1 MAFTTTARSQSEG
14 IVSVYNIDWPVGRI
28 GNNIHDDVMLVQA
41 LFKIFYYEMLGFNDN
56 FEPPP
61 GESEVIKV
69 DGYAGPV
76 TRRHIVHF
84 QTQCKKRGW
93 SVLLD
98 GIFDP
103 FRQPGQGQL
112 SSISKTRYSL
122 DFLNALTRNSC
133 KLEGADNYTT
143 LPNRE
148 DVPLLLRNALKT
160 HKSTAAAYSRR

>member
-14 IVSVYNIDWPVGRI
+14 VVNFYNIDWPVGRI

-69 DGYAGPV
+69 DGYTGPA
-76 TRRHIVHF
+76 TLRHIVHF
-84 QTQCKKRGW
+84 QTQCKKRGA

-103 FRQPGQGQL
+103 YRQEGQR
-112 SSISKTRYSL
+112 STISKTYYAL
-122 DFLNALTRNSC
+122 DFLNVQIWNCC
-133 KLEGADNYTT
+133 KLEGVDYYTA

-148 DVPLLLRNALKT
+148 DIPLLLRNALKT
-160 HKSTAAAYSRR
+160 CKSTAAAYS